1 MLDYYEFFAGG
12 GMARLGLGK
21 AWNCLFANDFDPKKA
36 ASYQRNH
43 GHSEM
48 QVGDIAQVQSSELK
62 GKADLAWAS
71 FPCQDLSLAGQGQG
85 LDGARSGTFWAFWQ
99 LMDRMRAEGRQP
111 SMIALENV
119 CGAITSNK
127 GRDFAELIS
136 AVGRLG
142 YRVGGLVI
150 DAAHFVPQS
159 RPRLFIL
166 AVAPNIQIPPGL
178 ARPDP
183 SSLWHPRNLVEAKF
197 TLPKAVQDQWIWWN
211 LALPP
216 DRQSV
221 FADLI
226 EADPQGVAWNADE
239 KTQALLTSMSPLNQ
253 QKVKAAQ
260 RSGRPQVGALYKRTR
275 GGVVR
280 AEVRFDDIAGCL
292 RTPSGGSSRQTILA
306 INGSQVRS
314 RLLSSREAGRLMG
327 LPEEYELPANYNDAY
342 HLVGDGLVV
351 PAVAHLAEH
360 LITPIALANHQAE
373 LAFAA

>member
-1 MLDYYEFFAGG
+1 
-12 GMARLGLGK
+12 MARLGLGRV
-21 AWNCLFANDFDPKKA
+21 WNCLFANDFDPKKA

-43 GHSEM
+43 GHVEM
-48 QVGDIAQVQSSELK
+48 RVGDIALVQSSDLK

-85 LDGARSGTFWAFWQ
+85 LDGARSGSFWAFWQ

-119 CGAITSNK
+119 CGAITSNR

-136 AVGRLG
+136 AIGRLG
-142 YRVGGLVI
+142 CRVGGLVI

-166 AVAPNIQIPPGL
+166 AVAPNVQIPPSL

-226 EADPQGVAWNADE
+226 EAEPQGMAWNADE
-239 KTQALLTSMSPLNQ
+239 KTQALLSSMSPLNQ

-306 INGSQVRS
+306 VNGSQVRS

-327 LPEEYELPANYNDAY
+327 LPEEYVLPANYNDAY

-360 LITPIALANHQAE
+360 LITPIGLANHQAE
-373 LAFAA
+373 LALAA

>member
-1 MLDYYEFFAGG
+1 MLDFYEFFAGG

-21 AWNCLFANDFDPKKA
+21 PWHCLFANDFDPKKA
-36 ASYQRNH
+36 ASYRRNH
-43 GHSEM
+43 GHAEM
-48 QVGDIAQVQSSELK
+48 AVGDIALVKSSELK

-85 LDGARSGTFWAFWQ
+85 LNGARSGTFWAFWQ
-99 LMDRMRAEGRQP
+99 LMDQLRLEGRQP

-119 CGAITSNK
+119 CGAITSNR
-127 GRDFAELIS
+127 GGDFSELIS
-136 AVGRLG
+136 AVSRLG

-166 AVAPNIQIPPGL
+166 AVAPNVQIPSGL
-178 ARPDP
+178 ARADP

-197 TLPKAVQDQWIWWN
+197 MLPKSAQDQWVWWN

-221 FADLI
+221 FADVI
-226 EADPQGVAWNADE
+226 ETQPQGVAWNADE
-239 KTQALLTSMSPLNQ
+239 KTQALLASMSPLNQ

-260 RSGRPQVGALYKRTR
+260 RSGHPQVGALYKRTR

-327 LPEEYELPANYNDAY
+327 LPESYELPANYNDAY

-351 PAVAHLAEH
+351 PAVAHLAEY
-360 LITPIALANHQAE
+360 LITPLALANHQAE